1 MIFSIWDEL
10 KIPVK
15 LVCFGQQLDDI
26 DFYSPQRVVDAILG
40 ITAVVI
46 MTEQSVETVMA

>member
-40 ITAVVI
+40 NNGGGNND
-46 MTEQSVETVMA
+46 